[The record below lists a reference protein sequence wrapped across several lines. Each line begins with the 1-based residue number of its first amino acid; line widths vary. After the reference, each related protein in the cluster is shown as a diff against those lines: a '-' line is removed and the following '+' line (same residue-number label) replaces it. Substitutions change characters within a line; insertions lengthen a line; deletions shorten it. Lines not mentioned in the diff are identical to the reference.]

1 MQAHANDLRSE
12 VENDWGTLVDPDSE
26 PAGESAYDRL
36 VHQVVD
42 RWRDAALTPAL
53 LELLE
58 FTERVTLSSAARTE
72 ADIARLRKFGWSD
85 RAIHDAVQV
94 ISYFNYI
101 NRVAEALGV
110 EDEEGL
116 PHWGSRGRA

>member
-12 VENDWGTLVDPDSE
+12 VANDWSTLVDPDRE

-42 RWRDAALTPAL
+42 RWRDAPLKPAL

-58 FTERVTLSSAARTE
+58 FTERVTLSPAARTE
-72 ADIARLRKFGWSD
+72 ADIARLREFGWSD

-94 ISYFNYI
+94 VSYFNYI

-110 EDEEGL
+110 EAEERL
-116 PHWGSRGRA
+116 PHWGSHGV

>member
-12 VENDWGTLVDPDSE
+12 VASDWDTLVDPDCE
-26 PAGESAYDRL
+26 PAGEPAYDRL

-42 RWRDAALTPAL
+42 QWRDAPLRPML
-53 LELLE
+53 LELLD
-58 FTERVTLSSAARTE
+58 FAERVTLSPAARHE
-72 ADIARLRKFGWSD
+72 AEIARLRACEWSD

-94 ISYFNYI
+94 VSYFNYI
-101 NRVAEALGV
+101 NRVADALGV

-116 PHWGSRGRA
+116 PRWGSRGA